1 MTMEHRTPAIRELIL
16 QRIAWILEERYEDVA
31 YDLSEDNL
39 SAKLAFKADPQL
51 NELRLALE
59 RMKRGEYG
67 RCIFCKSMIAH
78 GTLETNP
85 TAHFCEQCT
94 GILRYRTAADSVMGA
109 SISAKNASSFPRNT
123 TSISG

>member
-1 MTMEHRTPAIRELIL
+1 MTMEQPRPLIRELIL
-16 QRIAWILEERYEDVA
+16 QRIASILEERYEDVS

-59 RMKRGEYG
+59 RMKHGEYG
-67 RCIFCKSMIAH
+67 RCIFCKNMIAH
-78 GTLETNP
+78 GTLESNP

-94 GILRYRTAADSVMGA
+94 GILRYRTMAAPVRDA
-109 SISAKNASSFPRNT
+109 SISAKNASSSPRNS